1 LLTFLQLR
9 PDFGGASDPS
19 FLVADRPRK
28 AGGEVGGGAGTGLH
42 SMDGRDLPAEL
53 EEFCELVA
61 RVESERA
68 TEVMT
73 L

>member
-1 LLTFLQLR
+1 LEEEQ
-9 PDFGGASDPS
+9 AQ
-19 FLVADRPRK
+19 
-28 AGGEVGGGAGTGLH
+28 GLH